1 VLTIG
6 HHLLECNDDLSIL
19 STPAD
24 HDVRGGGDAGQ
35 DLPHNEMV
43 EDTSGNIVY
52 QLLIVLLN

>member
-1 VLTIG
+1 MLTVG
-6 HHLLECNDDLSIL
+6 HHLLDCNDDLFSL

-24 HDVRGGGDAGQ
+24 HDVRGGDNAGQ
-35 DLPHNEMV
+35 DLPYNEMV